1 MRKKLMKIKLL
12 DENAIVPTFANP
24 GDAGADLYSLES
36 VTIQGRTQK
45 LVRTGI
51 ALEIPLGYMG
61 LIRPRSGL
69 ATKLGIGMNSSGVV
83 DSGYRGE
90 ISVTLINHSDQ
101 AHNISPGQRIAQIV
115 FVPVISG
122 FSFEVVNE
130 LSDTE
135 RGAGGYGS
143 TGGWTA

>member
-1 MRKKLMKIKLL
+1 MKIKLL
-12 DENAIVPTFANP
+12 DENAIVPAFANP

-115 FVPVISG
+115 FVPVVSG
-122 FSFEVVNE
+122 FNFEVVDE

-135 RGAGGYGS
+135 RGSGGYGS

>member
-1 MRKKLMKIKLL
+1 MKLVKIKLL
-12 DENAIVPTFANP
+12 DKNAVVPSFANP
-24 GDAGADLYSLES
+24 GDAGADLYSVES
-36 VTIQGRTQK
+36 VTIHGRMQK

-51 ALEIPLGYMG
+51 ALEIPAGYMG

-83 DSGYRGE
+83 DAGYRGE
-90 ISVTLINHSDQ
+90 ISVTLINHSDKS
-101 AHNISPGQRIAQIV
+101 HNISPGQRIAQIV
-115 FVPVISG
+115 FVPIAY

-130 LSDTE
+130 LSETQ
-135 RGAGGYGS
+135 RGEGGYGS

>member
-1 MRKKLMKIKLL
+1 MKIKLL
-12 DENAIVPTFANP
+12 DKNATIPTFANV
-24 GDAGADLYSLES
+24 GDAGADLYALES
-36 VTIQGRTQK
+36 VVINGRTQK

-51 ALEIPLGYMG
+51 ALEIPLGYVG

-90 ISVTLINHSDQ
+90 ISVTLINHSDKT
-101 AHNISPGQRIAQIV
+101 HTISPGQRIAQIV
-115 FVPVISG
+115 FVPVVSG
-122 FSFEVVNE
+122 FEFEVVDE
-130 LSDTE
+130 LSVTD
-135 RGAGGYGS
+135 RGIGGYGS

>member
-1 MRKKLMKIKLL
+1 MKIKLL
-12 DENAIVPTFANP
+12 DQNAVVPTFANP
-24 GDAGADLYSLES
+24 GDAGADLYSLKS
-36 VTIQGRTQK
+36 VTIEARSQK

-83 DSGYRGE
+83 DAGYRGE
-90 ISVTLINHSDQ
+90 ISVTLINHSDKP
-101 AHNISPGQRIAQIV
+101 HNISPGQRIAQIV

-122 FSFEVVNE
+122 FDFQVVDE
-130 LSDTE
+130 LSDTQ
-135 RGAGGYGS
+135 RGEGGYGS

>member
-1 MRKKLMKIKLL
+1 MKVKLL
-12 DENAIVPTFANP
+12 DSNAVVPTFANP
-24 GDAGADLYSLES
+24 GDAGADLYSVES
-36 VTIQGRTQK
+36 VIINGRTQK

-90 ISVTLINHSDQ
+90 ISVTLINHSDKT
-101 AHNISPGQRIAQIV
+101 HNISPGQRIAQIV
-115 FVPVISG
+115 FVPVVAG
-122 FSFEVVNE
+122 FGFEVVDE
-130 LSDTE
+130 LSETE
-135 RGAGGYGS
+135 RGQGGYGS

>member
-1 MRKKLMKIKLL
+1 MKIKLL
-12 DENAIVPTFANP
+12 DQNAVVPTFANP

-36 VTIQGRTQK
+36 VTIEARSQK

-83 DSGYRGE
+83 DAGYRGE
-90 ISVTLINHSDQ
+90 ISVTLINHSDKP
-101 AHNISPGQRIAQIV
+101 HNISPGQRIAQIV

-122 FSFEVVNE
+122 FDFQVVDE
-130 LSDTE
+130 LSDTQ
-135 RGAGGYGS
+135 RGEGGYGS

>member
-1 MRKKLMKIKLL
+1 MRKKSVKIKLL
-12 DENAIVPTFANP
+12 DENAIVPTIAKH
-24 GDAGADLYSLES
+24 GDAGADLYSIES
-36 VTIQGRTQK
+36 VIIHGRTQK

-51 ALEIPLGYMG
+51 ALEIPYGYVG

-90 ISVTLINHSDQ
+90 ISVTLINHSDKS
-101 AHNISPGQRIAQIV
+101 HNISPGQRIAQIV
-115 FVPVISG
+115 FVPYL
-122 FSFEVVNE
+122 VVDKFDVVDQLE
-130 LSDTE
+130 ESE
-135 RGAGGYGS
+135 RGSGGYGS

>member
-1 MRKKLMKIKLL
+1 MKIKLL
-12 DENAIVPTFANP
+12 DENAVVPTFANP
-24 GDAGADLYSLES
+24 GDAGADLYSIES
-36 VTIQGRTQK
+36 VTIHGRTQK

-90 ISVTLINHSDQ
+90 ISMTLINHSDKSY
-101 AHNISPGQRIAQIV
+101 NVSPGQRIAQIV
-115 FVPVISG
+115 FVPVVSG
-122 FSFEVVNE
+122 FTFEVVDE
-130 LSDTE
+130 LSDTK
-135 RGAGGYGS
+135 RGEGGYGS